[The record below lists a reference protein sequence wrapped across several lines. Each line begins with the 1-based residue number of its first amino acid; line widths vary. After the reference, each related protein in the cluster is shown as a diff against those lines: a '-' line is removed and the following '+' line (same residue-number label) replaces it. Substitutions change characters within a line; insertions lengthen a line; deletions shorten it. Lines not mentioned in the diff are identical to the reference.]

1 VAASPEPDLIWTGAL
16 ACVIFTVIAITVIAT
31 TGGWLPPGGSTPAIA
46 AAPSTESS
54 PVPSDRTECAEFGS
68 SDLRSPAE
76 GVWYQANCTGTTEP
90 GRAGGAECNRTS
102 LDPVNF
108 RLVAPGL
115 FVYSRTPTSRASL
128 WYASS
133 DTCYHLV
140 SARAVTFVCADKTVS
155 FSRSDD
161 ACSAHGG
168 VLAKVNAR

>member
-1 VAASPEPDLIWTGAL
+1 MWIGAL
-16 ACVIFTVIAITVIAT
+16 TCVVFTVIAMTVIAI

-46 AAPSTESS
+46 AAPSTEFS
-54 PVPSDRTECAEFGS
+54 PVLPDRTECAEFGS

-76 GVWYQANCTGTTEP
+76 GVWYQANCAGTTAPERV
-90 GRAGGAECNRTS
+90 GSAECNRTS

-108 RLVAPGL
+108 RQVAPGL
-115 FVYSRTPTSRASL
+115 FVYSRTPTSPAYL

-140 SARAVTFVCADKTVS
+140 SAKVVTVVCADETVS
-155 FSRSDD
+155 FNWNDD